1 MYSLWFR
8 LGLVG
13 ELSLLNFEHPIFLL
27 ALIPFVFLLFFKR
40 EKKYLGYPSVYYVKG
55 ATSVKKFLLHI
66 PRYLCFFSI
75 FFATLAFSKPQSD
88 YYETETTF
96 QGREI
101 ILSIDTSFSMT
112 GEAMEKIK
120 DIAKDFIRKRSNDM
134 IGITVYGTDAA
145 LIVLPTW
152 ETPLLEKSLDRIKPQ
167 LVGVR
172 TAIGEG
178 IFTSILALIE
188 RELGQTFEM
197 NKIRKS
203 INKVHGLGKYAIN
216 FVKMVEKR
224 GTMRNKVI
232 VLFTDGIYNVGI
244 KPVRPLRFAKRL
256 GIKTYVIS
264 VPASGET
271 GVEYEQSVERI
282 ASLRKGVESTGGKY
296 FEAENYEEVEQFYE
310 EINKIERNRI
320 VAEKVLKRRD
330 LFFFPTVVSICFL
343 FGMILFENVW
353 LKFP

>member
-1 MYSLWFR
+1 MNL
-8 LGLVG
+8 
-13 ELSLLNFEHPIFLL
+13 EHPIFLL
-27 ALIPFVFLLFFKR
+27 ALIPFLFLLFLKK
-40 EKKYLGYPSVYYVKG
+40 EKKYLGYSSVRHLKG
-55 ATSVKKFLLHI
+55 ANIMKTCIMHL

-88 YYETETTF
+88 YHETETTF

-120 DIAKDFIRKRSNDM
+120 DIAMGFIKKRSNDM
-134 IGITVYGTDAA
+134 IGITIYGTDAA
-145 LIVLPTW
+145 LVVLPTW
-152 ETPLLEKSLDRIKPQ
+152 ETPLLEKSLDRIMPQ

-188 RELGQTFEM
+188 RDLGQVFEID
-197 NKIRKS
+197 KIRES
-203 INKVHGLGKYAIN
+203 INREEKLGKYAID
-216 FVKMVEKR
+216 FVKMVERR
-224 GTMRNKVI
+224 GTMKNKVI

-244 KPVRPLRFAKRL
+244 NPVRPLRFAKRL
-256 GIKTYVIS
+256 GVKIHVVS

-271 GVEYEQSVERI
+271 GVEYEQAAERI
-282 ASLRKGVESTGGKY
+282 ASLKEGVESTGGKY
-296 FEAENYEEVEQFYE
+296 FEAENYEEVEKFYE
-310 EINKIERNRI
+310 EINKIEQDKI
-320 VAEKVLKRRD
+320 VVEKVLKKKD
-330 LFFFPTVVSICFL
+330 MFFFPTLASIFFL
-343 FGMILFENVW
+343 FGMVLIENVW